1 MEGGRL
7 LEFDDKGPNAGSLW
21 GDISPIRRDSS
32 DALAGYVSMFADW
45 FVLQYPLSQ
54 PSQLGMVHARHF
66 EYLFRSHNIVPLVED
81 FRRFYQ
87 MTVTLGFFSFSLRKV
102 SPKLMTAPKG
112 LTKWKAKFFYVKE
125 AAVTCKLHF
134 RNMTGNIATKQ
145 LSTPGVGEQ
154 AWLGYIRVV
163 PLKALGNRQ
172 LQYLHMML
180 WGKPGQKT
188 KLVLKENGEGNLGD
202 LGDREA
208 KGVPAAPAVILV
220 DKQKRKKRRRITL
233 LLFHKWYRV
242 HQIPSALVFVNLRLR
257 DNV

>member
-1 MEGGRL
+1 MASPSKPSSPSPTNPDPPSSPTAEEENEDIPAGKFLPILKWKEADFWNLMIKVQMPAAFGVTYPQEG
-7 LEFDDKGPNAGSLW
+7 ETA
-21 GDISPIRRDSS
+21 S
-32 DALAGYVSMFADW
+32 DALAGYVSMFADR
-45 FVLQYPLSQ
+45 FVLQYPHCQ

-102 SPKLMTAPKG
+102 APKLMTAPKG

-145 LSTPGVGEQ
+145 LSTPVVGEQ
-154 AWLGYIRVV
+154 AWLGYLRVV

-188 KLVLKENGEGNLGD
+188 KLVLKENGEGK
-202 LGDREA
+202 A
-208 KGVPAAPAVILV
+208 
-220 DKQKRKKRRRITL
+220 
-233 LLFHKWYRV
+233 
-242 HQIPSALVFVNLRLR
+242 
-257 DNV
+257 